1 MYYSLLLSV
10 WIMHATSAINAN
22 SSAPKNA
29 LELSAVVEI
38 KLAAKKPATAL
49 STIIVTEAAVLLTT
63 EPPKNHFAIFT
74 KLSYAFIHSSVFSGS
89 YVLRLS
95 LAATALR
102 ASLIEPMVP
111 SDMS

>member
-10 WIMHATSAINAN
+10 WIMHATPAINAN

-49 STIIVTEAAVLLTT
+49 STIIVTEAA
-63 EPPKNHFAIFT
+63 HFAIFT

>member
-1 MYYSLLLSV
+1 
-10 WIMHATSAINAN
+10 MHATPAINAN

-29 LELSAVVEI
+29 LELSAVVDEI

-49 STIIVTEAAVLLTT
+49 STIIVTEAAALLTT

-111 SDMS
+111 SDKS